1 MTVDVETAIE
11 IDRARSAVAAYASD
25 LGNTT
30 SWYKN
35 IESVEWKTKEHGT
48 IGSRA
53 TFTARFLGR
62 RLIYTYEI
70 REFVEGARLVMITAQ
85 GPFPM
90 STTYTWED
98 TPSGRTKMVLRNRG
112 EPAGFSKVAAPMM
125 ERAMRRAT
133 SNDLSRLKAILESGD
148 FAERVQG
155 NVTAK

>member
-1 MTVDVETAIE
+1 MTVDVETEVE
-11 IDRARSAVAAYASD
+11 IDRPRSAVAAYASD
-25 LGNTT
+25 LANTT

-35 IESVEWKTKEHGT
+35 IESVEWKTQEHGT
-48 IGSRA
+48 VGSRA

-70 REFVEGARLVMITAQ
+70 REFVVGERLVMTTDE

-98 TPSGRTKMVLRNRG
+98 ALSGRTKMGLRNRG

-125 ERAMRRAT
+125 ASAMRRAT
-133 SNDLSRLKAILESGD
+133 SKDLRRLKAILESG
-148 FAERVQG
+148 
-155 NVTAK
+155 